1 MAEEYRIRCPV
12 CNEGNLSVRSVLYPV
27 PFFNQL
33 VMFMIACPACHFTHN
48 DVFAAEQRRPSR
60 WTLRVDRPE
69 LLDARVVRSG
79 SGTIRLPDFGIDIE
93 PGPTAESFISNAQ
106 GVLLRTRPVVEAA
119 VKFADRK
126 EEKKRGRQILSLIDK
141 AMEGKVPFTL
151 VIEDP
156 AGVSGILPDD
166 MTMVKFEELGVE
178 EASMLKGAPA
188 WLDEIRSD
196 YGERKG

>member
-1 MAEEYRIRCPV
+1 MPEEYTIKCPV
-12 CNEGNLSVRSVLYPV
+12 CNKANLSVRSVLYPV

-33 VMFMIACPACHFTHN
+33 VMFMIECPACRFTHN
-48 DVFAAEQRRPSR
+48 DVFATEQRKPGR
-60 WTLRVDRPE
+60 WTLRVDSPE
-69 LLDARVVRSG
+69 LLDTRVVRSG

-119 VKFADRK
+119 VKFADKK

-141 AMEGKVPFTL
+141 AMEGKLPFTL

-166 MTMVKFEELGVE
+166 MTLVAYEELGIE
-178 EASMLKGAPA
+178 EASKLKGAPA
-188 WLDEIRSD
+188 WLDEIRTD
-196 YGERKG
+196 YSERKG

>member
-1 MAEEYRIRCPV
+1 MPEDYAIRCPV
-12 CNEGNLSVRSVLYPV
+12 CNEGNLLVRSVLYPV

-33 VMFMIACPACHFTHN
+33 VMFMIECPACHFAHN
-48 DVFAAEQRRPSR
+48 DVFATEQRKPSR

-69 LLDARVVRSG
+69 LLDTRVVRSG

-126 EEKKRGRQILSLIDK
+126 DEKRRGRQILALIDK

-166 MTMVKFEELGVE
+166 MTVVKFEELSVE

-196 YGERKG
+196 YEERKG